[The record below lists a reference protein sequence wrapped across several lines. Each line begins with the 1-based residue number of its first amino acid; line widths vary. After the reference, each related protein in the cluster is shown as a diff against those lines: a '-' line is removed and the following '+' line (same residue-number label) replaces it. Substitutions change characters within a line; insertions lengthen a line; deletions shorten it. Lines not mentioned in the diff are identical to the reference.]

1 MSTSDTEASDTAAP
15 DQSVAARRPSAWR
28 AVLGTPGTL
37 TAAGVIVVIV
47 LIALLAPIVW
57 PNADTINAGAR
68 LESPSGAHWF
78 GTDELG
84 RDLLARMAHATQL
97 TLLIALGAMALSVV
111 LGVVWGM
118 VAAAFGSWVEEILMR
133 TADAIMAVPMILFA
147 LVFVAALGS
156 NPIVLIVILGIIKS
170 PLVARVTRSSTM
182 VELTS
187 DYVRGLTVV
196 GLGRSRILFRE
207 VLPNVFPVIAAVATL
222 NIASA
227 IMVEASLSFIGLGVQ
242 PPLASLGTLL
252 KIGYS
257 HLPGSWW
264 YALFPA
270 LAITVIIAAFNVI
283 GKRLERYLDRR
294 SA

>member
-1 MSTSDTEASDTAAP
+1 MSTATSPRRTALRALLGDTGAV
-15 DQSVAARRPSAWR
+15 VAAAI
-28 AVLGTPGTL
+28 
-37 TAAGVIVVIV
+37 IVVIA
-47 LIALLAPIVW
+47 LISAVSPIVF
-57 PNADTINAGAR
+57 PDANVINAPER
-68 LESPSGAHWF
+68 LQAPSPAHWF

-84 RDLLARMAHATQL
+84 RDILARMAHASQL
-97 TLLIALGAMALSVV
+97 TLIIALGAMALSLV
-111 LGVVWGM
+111 LGVTWGM
-118 VAAAFGSWVEEILMR
+118 LAASFKGWFDEVLMR

-156 NPIVLIVILGIIKS
+156 SPEVLIIILGIVKA

-196 GLGRSRILFRE
+196 GLNKGWTLFTQ

-227 IMVEASLSFIGLGVQ
+227 IMIEASLSFIGLGVQ

-257 HLPGSWW
+257 QLPGAWW
-264 YALFPA
+264 YPLFPA
-270 LAITVIIAAFNVI
+270 IAITVIIAAFNVM
-283 GKRLERYLDRR
+283 GKKLERYLDRR
-294 SA
+294 AV

>member
-1 MSTSDTEASDTAAP
+1 MTSTTAIATAAAASRRSALRTLFSDP
-15 DQSVAARRPSAWR
+15 GVVVALA
-28 AVLGTPGTL
+28 T
-37 TAAGVIVVIV
+37 
-47 LIALLAPIVW
+47 IALVAVFSAFAPVFFPDANDIDSA
-57 PNADTINAGAR
+57 NR
-68 LESPSGAHWF
+68 LLPPSVAHWF

-84 RDLLARMAHATQL
+84 RDLLARMAHAGQL
-97 TLLIALGAMALSVV
+97 TLLIALGAMALSIV
-111 LGVVWGM
+111 LGVLWGM
-118 VAAAFGSWVEEILMR
+118 LAASFGGWIDEVLMR

-156 NPIVLIVILGIIKS
+156 SPEVLIVILGIVKA
-170 PLVARVTRSSTM
+170 PLAARVTRSSTM

-196 GLGRSRILFRE
+196 GLGKRRILFGE

-227 IMVEASLSFIGLGVQ
+227 IMIEASLSFIGLGVQ

-252 KIGYS
+252 KIGYGYV
-257 HLPGSWW
+257 PGGWW

-270 LAITVIIAAFNVI
+270 IAITVIIAAFNAV
-283 GKRLERYLDRR
+283 GKKLERFLDKR
-294 SA
+294 AV

>member
-1 MSTSDTEASDTAAP
+1 MTSTTAIATAAAASRRSALRTLFSDP
-15 DQSVAARRPSAWR
+15 GVVVALA
-28 AVLGTPGTL
+28 T
-37 TAAGVIVVIV
+37 
-47 LIALLAPIVW
+47 IALVAVFSAFAPVFFPDVNDIDSA
-57 PNADTINAGAR
+57 NR
-68 LESPSGAHWF
+68 LLPPSVAHWF

-84 RDLLARMAHATQL
+84 RDLLARMAHAGQL
-97 TLLIALGAMALSVV
+97 TLLIALGAMALSIV
-111 LGVVWGM
+111 LGVLWGM
-118 VAAAFGSWVEEILMR
+118 LAASFGGWIDEVLMR

-156 NPIVLIVILGIIKS
+156 SPEVLIVILGIVKA
-170 PLVARVTRSSTM
+170 PLAARVTRSSTM

-196 GLGRSRILFRE
+196 GLGKRRILFGE

-227 IMVEASLSFIGLGVQ
+227 IMIEASLSFIGLGVQ

-252 KIGYS
+252 KIGYGYV
-257 HLPGSWW
+257 PGGWW

-270 LAITVIIAAFNVI
+270 IAITVIIAAFNAV
-283 GKRLERYLDRR
+283 GKKLERFLDKR
-294 SA
+294 AV

>member
-1 MSTSDTEASDTAAP
+1 MTALETVTTANA
-15 DQSVAARRPSAWR
+15 VVRKRRPSVWR
-28 AVLGTPGTL
+28 QVFGSPAALVSLGF
-37 TAAGVIVVIV
+37 VVFCLLV
-47 LIALLAPIVW
+47 SVLAPLIW
-57 PNADTINAGAR
+57 PDANRIHAADR
-68 LESPSGAHWF
+68 LQAPSLTHWF

-84 RDLLARMAHATQL
+84 RDLVARMAHAGQL
-97 TLLIALGAMALSVV
+97 TLIIALGAMVLSVI

-118 VAAAFGSWVEEILMR
+118 LAAAFGSWIEEILMR

-156 NPIVLIVILGIIKS
+156 SPPVLIIILGIIKA

-196 GLGRSRILFRE
+196 GLGRARILFRE

-252 KIGYS
+252 KIGYGY
-257 HLPGSWW
+257 LPGSWW

-270 LAITVIIAAFNVI
+270 VAITAIIASFNVI
-283 GKRLERYLDRR
+283 GKRLERFLDRR
-294 SA
+294 AV